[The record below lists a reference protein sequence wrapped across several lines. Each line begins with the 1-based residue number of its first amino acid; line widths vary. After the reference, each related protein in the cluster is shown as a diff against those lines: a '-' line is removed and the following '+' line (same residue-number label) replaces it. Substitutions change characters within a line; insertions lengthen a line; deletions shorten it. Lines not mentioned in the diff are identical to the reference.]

1 MKPNKANIRAA
12 IDEYFRGS
20 PAGLDVTAFVLDRI
34 GQTDMDSDAKATRR
48 TIDQAKQEMGR
59 LISSE
64 ILPEMFSGVEP
75 LDLVR
80 VDTAH
85 WPELAKW
92 VTSYTQHRVGQ
103 RRR

>member
-1 MKPNKANIRAA
+1 VRPLKANIRAA

-34 GQTDMDSDAKATRR
+34 GQADMESDARATRR

-59 LISSE
+59 LVSSE
-64 ILPEMFSGVEP
+64 ILPEMFSDVEP
-75 LDLVR
+75 LELVR
-80 VDTAH
+80 VDGTH

-92 VTSYTQHRVGQ
+92 VTSYTQHRVG
-103 RRR
+103 RRRP

>member
-1 MKPNKANIRAA
+1 VKPLKTQIRAA

-20 PAGLDVTAFVLDRI
+20 PAGLDVTAFVLDKI
-34 GQTDMDSDAKATRR
+34 GQTDMESDAKATRR
-48 TIDQAKQEMGR
+48 TIDQAKQEMGG

-75 LDLVR
+75 LDSIK
-80 VDTAH
+80 VDGAR
-85 WPELAKW
+85 WPELVKW